1 MTLHVK
7 KTSSLLSVGAIV
19 KKYEMAI
26 LPGIR
31 TLYKQD
37 VALACE
43 RLEGIL
49 SGRVRQGTEPTKCSI

>member
-1 MTLHVK
+1 MSKRHHHCFPLER
-7 KTSSLLSVGAIV
+7 LW